1 MGRPSPVIALLPRRL
16 YNGLM
21 AGTNPRRSA
30 VPPRATLVA
39 GALVTISLLA
49 AACGGGS
56 HPSGVASLGKTTLS
70 SPVAGGVATTL
81 PSGAAAEE
89 HYQKALKY
97 SKCMRSQGI
106 SNFPDPNDG
115 GGIQIGPTSGIDPQ
129 SPQFQ
134 AAQKACGKYFPAPQL
149 SKAQIAQQQAQ
160 ALEFA
165 RCMRANGVPN
175 FPDPQFAANGA
186 EVERP
191 VPGLDPKSS
200 TFQAATAKCNG

>member
-1 MGRPSPVIALLPRRL
+1 MGRPSPLIALLPRRL

-39 GALVTISLLA
+39 GALVAISLLA

-97 SKCMRSQGI
+97 SECMRSQGI
-106 SNFPDPNDG
+106 SNFPDPNSG
-115 GGIQIGPTSGIDPQ
+115 GGIQLGSNSGIDPQ
-129 SPQFQ
+129 SLQFQ
-134 AAQKACGKYFPAPQL
+134 AAQKACPGASAGPRVREMHARQRCTQFPRPSVRRERGRSGEASSGGRPQVARLSSRHDKVQRLEGKRVSL
-149 SKAQIAQQQAQ
+149 
-160 ALEFA
+160 LH
-165 RCMRANGVPN
+165 G
-175 FPDPQFAANGA
+175 
-186 EVERP
+186 
-191 VPGLDPKSS
+191 
-200 TFQAATAKCNG
+200 